1 VRRWVN
7 LALVASAAGVAVAQ
21 GFVPAPTQRLLGGLL
36 LGLVIL
42 AIVSQHNAL
51 RATLDEA
58 HSAHQEQ
65 LESERRYHAVF
76 DAGSDVILIYE
87 LEEGGRPGQLVEVN
101 EAACRSLGYTRAQ
114 LLVMTVDEVCA
125 PETRRDLREQARA
138 LGGATTVVYE
148 AQYVT
153 SRGQRLAVE
162 VSTRLVQIGG
172 RHVCLAVAHSIAAR
186 KELEDFLRGLTDRD
200 ELTGLLNRRGFY
212 THIDRIRRWA
222 GQTRS
227 QVLLVY
233 LDVDGLKRVNDEMG
247 HAAGDALLV
256 ATGDVLRLAFR
267 EGDVLARLGGDEFV
281 AAALLARHQDEH
293 LDRLMI
299 ADRLESAIRAKR
311 AELGEGYDF
320 SLSFGSI
327 LATSDELNDMNA
339 LLARTD
345 QRMYKAKRARRRETE
360 QDPVRT
366 PPAAAS
372 AAAASRHR

>member
-1 VRRWVN
+1 MRHWVN

-42 AIVSQHNAL
+42 AIVSQRNAL
-51 RATLDEA
+51 RATLGAA
-58 HSAHQEQ
+58 HRAHKEQ

-76 DAGSDVILIYE
+76 DAGSDIILIYE
-87 LEEGGRPGQLVEVN
+87 LEDGRPGRLVEVN
-101 EAACRSLGYTRAQ
+101 EAACRSLGYARAQ
-114 LLVMTVDEVCA
+114 LLAMTVDQVHA
-125 PETRRDLREQARA
+125 PETQSDLREQARA
-138 LGGATTVVYE
+138 LSGTTTIVFE
-148 AQYVT
+148 AQYLT

-162 VSTRLVQIGG
+162 VSTRLVQIEG
-172 RHVCLAVAHSIAAR
+172 RRVCLAVAHSISAR
-186 KELEDFLRGLTDRD
+186 KEREEFLRGLTDRD

-212 THIDRIRRWA
+212 AQVDRVRRWA
-222 GQTRS
+222 AQTHS
-227 QVLLVY
+227 PVLLVY
-233 LDVDGLKRVNDEMG
+233 LDVDGLKRVNDELG

-293 LDRLMI
+293 LDRLTI
-299 ADRLESAIRAKR
+299 VDRLESAVRAKR

-320 SLSFGSI
+320 SLSYGSI
-327 LATSDELNDMNA
+327 LATSDELDDING

-345 QRMYKAKRARRRETE
+345 QRMYKAKRARRREAE
-360 QDPVRT
+360 QDPVCTLR
-366 PPAAAS
+366 
-372 AAAASRHR
+372 